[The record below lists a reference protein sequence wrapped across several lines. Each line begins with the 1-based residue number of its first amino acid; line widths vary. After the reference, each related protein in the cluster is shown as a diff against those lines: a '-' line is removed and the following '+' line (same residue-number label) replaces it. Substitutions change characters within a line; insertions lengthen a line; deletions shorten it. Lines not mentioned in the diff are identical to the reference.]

1 MKRMIMAV
9 LGTMVIC
16 ISGCATSLPPHEEL
30 NRAVKKSLDATGFNY
45 SLKSRITDL
54 SLPKRDED
62 TAANAKG
69 LKYLGAGLDII
80 RGFSVN
86 MDGAIDMTA
95 KKSEVLYDLHY
106 NKDNVDVSIKLPLL
120 VDYKAQTIYVGT
132 SLLNTVLDFVA
143 PQVPE
148 TRGKLIKINIGELL
162 KEGAAST
169 PELAKLLDG
178 NRFSTEDMD
187 LFNTVFKTVL
197 LKAVTKLNDSSF
209 SDQPLTGQDKKAGVT
224 RHIRVV
230 LGHSDS
236 VAVVVDIIGGV
247 AQALFQEG
255 AINKKEYA
263 VLLTL
268 TDKQML
274 DGLADQFTL
283 AMANDVGIGHTG
295 HIGYWATRLS
305 VADTKG
311 EYRIGVETVS
321 TFDGYNA
328 PRFSMTPEAGKVV
341 DFKEV
346 LAAVAAAT
354 AQDKEDAAQPDGEA
368 PDDDSCTPEE
378 PAPSGAGTM
387 L

>member
-16 ISGCATSLPPHEEL
+16 ISGCATSLSPHEEL
-30 NRAVKKSLDATGFNY
+30 TRAVKKSLDATGFNY
-45 SLKSRITDL
+45 SSKSRVSEL
-54 SLPKRDED
+54 SLPKQDEE

-69 LKYLGAGLDII
+69 VKYLGTGLDIV

-120 VDYKAQTIYVGT
+120 FDYNAQTIYVGT
-132 SLLNTVLDFVA
+132 SLLNTVLDVVA
-143 PQVPE
+143 PRAPE

-162 KEGAAST
+162 QEGAAST
-169 PELAKLLDG
+169 PELAKLIGG
-178 NRFSTEDMD
+178 NRLSAKSMD
-187 LFNTVFKTVL
+187 LFNDVFKTVL
-197 LKAVTKLNDSSF
+197 LKAVTTLNDSSF

-224 RHIRVV
+224 RHIRVT
-230 LGHSDS
+230 LGHGDA
-236 VAVVVDIIGGV
+236 VAVVADLIGGV
-247 AQALFQEG
+247 AQALFREG
-255 AINKKEYA
+255 IINEKEHA
-263 VLLTL
+263 QLLTL
-268 TDKQML
+268 TDRQML
-274 DGLADQFTL
+274 DGLADTLVL
-283 AMANDVGIGHTG
+283 AMTNDVGIGHTG

-328 PRFSMTPEAGKVV
+328 PHFSMTPEAGKVV

-354 AQDKEDAAQPDGEA
+354 ARDTEDAAQPDEEA
-368 PDDDSCTPEE
+368 PDGDSCSPEE
-378 PAPSGAGTM
+378 PAPDGAGSM